1 VQALHGTQTRGDAYM
16 VVVLAA
22 GYFLAFLDRQSLA
35 LFVIPIEHDLHLTDL
50 QMGLLL
56 GFAFGLL
63 YALLGVPCGLLAD
76 RVNRRRLIIAGIAFW
91 SVSTLVCALASDAVQ
106 LFVGRIGVGIGEATL
121 APAATSMITDAFAP
135 WQRGRAFGVFSLGT
149 TFGAGTASLLG
160 AGVIALLAQA
170 QVQLP
175 VLGTLRAWQVTLAI
189 VALAGL
195 PVIVA
200 LWGVREPPRR
210 ARAGAMALPVP
221 AIAAHVRRH
230 WRLYALIYLSN
241 VLASLMSYAFYPWVP
256 AAMERLWH
264 VSRASIGVHLGLMI
278 IVLSS
283 VGIYGSG
290 WLVDRLNLRG
300 RHHGLALLGTG
311 VFVVLAGVAGVMFHL
326 PHLGLTWTL
335 IGLYIL
341 LVHIYFPFALLALSI
356 VTPPGAMAAL
366 AALNFMFTGILGLS
380 LGPTLVVLVART
392 FFPEPAGTA
401 RAISAV
407 CMGLA
412 LLGAL
417 SYALLIR
424 PLRSFARPAA

>member
-1 VQALHGTQTRGDAYM
+1 MQEPRGTQTRGDNYM

-63 YALLGVPCGLLAD
+63 YALLGIPCGLLAD
-76 RVNRRRLIIAGIAFW
+76 RLNRRRLIITGIAFW
-91 SVSTLVCALASDAVQ
+91 SVATLVCALASNAAQ

-121 APAATSMITDAFAP
+121 APAATSMITDAFPP

-160 AGVIALLAQA
+160 AGVIALLVQA

-175 VLGTLRAWQVTLAI
+175 LFGTLQAWQVTLVI

-195 PVIVA
+195 PIIVA
-200 LWGVREPPRR
+200 LARVREPPRR
-210 ARAGAMALPVP
+210 ARTGAGALPLA
-221 AIAAHVRRH
+221 AIAAHVVRH

-256 AAMERLWH
+256 TAMERLWH
-264 VSRASIGVHLGLMI
+264 VSRPSIGVHLGLMI

-283 VGIYGSG
+283 IGIYGSG

-300 RHHGLALLGTG
+300 RQHGLALLGTC
-311 VFVVLAGVAGVMFHL
+311 VFLVLAAIAAVMFRL
-326 PHLGLTWTL
+326 PHLGLTWTMV
-335 IGLYIL
+335 GLYIL

-366 AALNFMFTGILGLS
+366 AAVNFMFTGILGLS

-392 FFPEPAGTA
+392 FPGPAGTA
-401 RAISAV
+401 HAISAV

-417 SYALLIR
+417 SYALLLG
-424 PLRSFARPAA
+424 PLRRFARPAA